1 MTRSRRRIGMKKS
14 RIVIIGAGAVGS
26 STAYTLLLRNRI
38 DELVLIDAN
47 HNKAVGDALDMNH
60 GMPFLG
66 GAKLWAGTYEDCRDA
81 DIIIITAGAAQREG
95 ETRTDLLKRNISIFD
110 SIIEQVLKHNDNGIL
125 LIASNPV
132 DIMSYFSW
140 KKSQWPINRVI
151 GSGTLLD
158 SARFRYLIG
167 DRLNIDPRSI
177 HAHIVGE
184 HGDSELPLWSLAN
197 VAGTELR
204 LTEQDKEEIFTNTR
218 DAAYQIIS
226 AKGATYYAIALAL
239 DRICTAIL
247 RDEGAVLNV
256 STLLTNYHG
265 ISDVFLGVPCIVDR
279 QGVREVLKLPMSDSE
294 KELLQRSASKLK
306 GLIDSID

>member
-1 MTRSRRRIGMKKS
+1 MTTNAKKT
-14 RIVIIGAGAVGS
+14 RVVIIGAGAVGS
-26 STAYTLLLRNRI
+26 TTAYTLLLRNRM

-47 HNKAVGDALDMNH
+47 HEKAVGDALDMNH

-66 GAKLWAGTYEDCRDA
+66 GAKVWAGTYEDCREA
-81 DIIIITAGAAQREG
+81 DIIIITAGAAQRDG
-95 ETRTDLLKRNISIFD
+95 ETRVDLLKRNVAIFD
-110 SIIEQVLKHNDNGIL
+110 SIVSRVMKVNSHGIL

-140 KKSQWPINRVI
+140 KKSAWPVHRVI

-167 DRLNIDPRSI
+167 DKLSIDPRSV
-177 HAHIVGE
+177 HGHIIGE

-197 VAGTELR
+197 VAGAEVK
-204 LTEQDKEEIFTNTR
+204 LTAEERDEIFLNTR

-239 DRICTAIL
+239 DRIVTAIL

-256 STLLTNYHG
+256 STLLQDYHG
-265 ISDVFLGVPCIVDR
+265 VSNVFLGVPCVVDR
-279 QGVREVLKLPMSDSE
+279 TGVREVMDIPITEQE
-294 KELLQRSASKLK
+294 KELLHRSADKLK
-306 GLIDSID
+306 GLISSISSI